1 MAEHYLFNGKIKQ
14 ISETQSFTN
23 FRKREFVVTE
33 TDNQYPSDIKFEFIG
48 DNADVMDNYNVN
60 DSVTVAFV
68 LKGNEYNGKYYTNL
82 RAIAIGPLTSSD
94 SDKKAEVETKG
105 KGKQTL
111 PKVTNYDLPF

>member
-14 ISETQSFTN
+14 ISETQTFSN

-33 TDNQYPSDIKFEFIG
+33 IDNQYPSDIKFEFVG
-48 DNADVMDNYNVN
+48 DNADVMNNYNVN

-82 RAIAIGPLTSSD
+82 RAIAIGPID
-94 SDKKAEVETKG
+94 SDTSEKKTEVKTKA
-105 KGKQTL
+105 KPSL
-111 PKVTNYDLPF
+111 PKTSNYDLPF